1 MTEMAKKIKGN
12 RKGFIFSFDAVFAI
26 LIVFFLIALIF
37 NNILKEPAMPPIQ
50 MQRQGMDV
58 LAVLENLNRF
68 YNSSTTFA
76 ETSDSYCMRLEMY
89 NGTSSVIDATFVK
102 AGCPSADSDER
113 VVWRTATFGNRFKT
127 AKLAIWVKR

>member
-1 MTEMAKKIKGN
+1 MMATMEGP

-26 LIVFFLIALIF
+26 LIAFFLILLIY
-37 NNILKEPAMPPIQ
+37 NNILKEPALPPVQ
-50 MQRQGMDV
+50 LQRQGMDV

-68 YNSSTTFA
+68 YSPGTTFA
-76 ETSDSYCMRLEMY
+76 ETSDSYCMRLEVY
-89 NGTSSVIDATFVK
+89 NGTSSVLDATFVK

-113 VVWRTATFGNRFKT
+113 MVWRATTFGNRFKT